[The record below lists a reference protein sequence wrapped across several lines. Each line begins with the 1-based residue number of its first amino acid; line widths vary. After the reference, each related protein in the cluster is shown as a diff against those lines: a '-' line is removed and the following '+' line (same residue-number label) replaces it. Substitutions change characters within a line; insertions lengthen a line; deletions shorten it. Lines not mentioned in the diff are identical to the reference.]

1 MADELTFLIQTPE
14 DTDTYDRENAL
25 IDLYI
30 FLKSQNCF
38 LPSPNNTFLFMEL
51 SQWRDCSLRDGIES
65 YYERKNQ
72 ITS

>member
-30 FLKSQNCF
+30 FLKSQNFFYHPQTTHFYLWNCHSGVTV
-38 LPSPNNTFLFMEL
+38 LLGMVLSPIMKEKI
-51 SQWRDCSLRDGIES
+51 R
-65 YYERKNQ
+65 
-72 ITS
+72 